1 MNQVLKTYNK
11 IKTYPFGKSIFSYM
25 VSRRAPYFKGIRP
38 QIEELKP
45 NFIKVNMRKRNAIHN
60 HIQTVH
66 AIAMCNLCEYA
77 MGICA
82 EASIPAH
89 RRWIPK
95 GMEVAYLKKAT
106 TNLTATCDLSA
117 TDWDQSDVP
126 CFVSVKNTEGVEVMT
141 ATITLRITDKPSK
154 NK

>member
-1 MNQVLKTYNK
+1 MNQVLKAYNK
-11 IKTYPFGKSIFSYM
+11 IQKYPFGKRIFSYM

-38 QIEELKP
+38 QIEELRP
-45 NFIKVNMRKRNAIHN
+45 NFIKVNMRKRKAVHN

-82 EASIPAH
+82 ESSIPPH
-89 RRWIPK
+89 RRWIPM

-106 TNLTATCDLSA
+106 TNLSATCDL
-117 TDWDQSDVP
+117 TDADWTQSDVP
-126 CFVSVKNTEGVEVMT
+126 CFVSVKDTKGVEVMT
-141 ATITLRITDKPSK
+141 ATIKLRVTDKPPK
-154 NK
+154 K

>member
-1 MNQVLKTYNK
+1 MNSVLKTYNK
-11 IKTYPFGKSIFSYM
+11 VKNYPFGKRFFSNM
-25 VSRRAPYFKGIRP
+25 VSRRAPFFKASNP

-45 NFIKVNMRKRNAIHN
+45 NFIKVSMRNRRAVHN
-60 HIQTVH
+60 HLKTVH

-82 EASIPAH
+82 EVSIPSH

-106 TNLTATCDLSA
+106 TNLMATCDLSDA
-117 TDWDQSDVP
+117 DWTQSDVP

-141 ATITLRITDKPSK
+141 AIITLRITDKPLK
-154 NK
+154 NN

>member
-1 MNQVLKTYNK
+1 MNPVIRSYNK
-11 IKTYPFGKSIFSYM
+11 IKEYPFGKAIFSYM

-38 QIEELKP
+38 RIEELRP
-45 NFIKVNMRKRNAIHN
+45 NFIKVNMRKRKAIHN

-82 EASIPAH
+82 EASIPKH
-89 RRWIPK
+89 RRWIPM

-106 TNLTATCDLSA
+106 TNLTATCDLSDA
-117 TDWDQSDVP
+117 DWSQSDVP
-126 CFVSVKNTEGVEVMT
+126 CFVSVKDTKGVEVMT
-141 ATITLRITDKPSK
+141 ATIKLRVTDKPPK
-154 NK
+154 K

>member
-1 MNQVLKTYNK
+1 MNRVISSYNK
-11 IKTYPFGKSIFSYM
+11 VKKYPFGKKIFSYM
-25 VSRRAPYFKGIRP
+25 VSRQAPYFKSIRP

-45 NFIKVNMRKRNAIHN
+45 NFIKVNMRKRSAIHN

-82 EASIPAH
+82 EASIPKH
-89 RRWIPK
+89 RRWIPM

-106 TNLTATCDLSA
+106 TNLTATCDLSTA
-117 TDWDQSDVP
+117 DWEQSDVP
-126 CFVSVKNTEGVEVMT
+126 CFVSVKDTKGVEVMT
-141 ATITLRITDKPSK
+141 ATIKLRVTDKPVK
-154 NK
+154 

>member
-1 MNQVLKTYNK
+1 MNRVISLYNK
-11 IKTYPFGKSIFSYM
+11 AKKYPFGKRFFSYM
-25 VSRRAPYFKGIRP
+25 VSRQAPYFLSVKP
-38 QIEELKP
+38 QVEELRP
-45 NFIKVNMRKRNAIHN
+45 NFIKVNMRKRRALHN
-60 HIQTVH
+60 HLKTVH

-89 RRWIPK
+89 RRWIPM

-106 TNLTATCDLSA
+106 TNLTATCDLTKA
-117 TDWDQSDVP
+117 DWEQSEVP

-141 ATITLRITDKPSK
+141 ATITLKVTPKPPK
-154 NK
+154 K